1 MLDFFNYKIAN
12 LLETAVNNY
21 PLLATE
27 KTLAEID
34 SLFQPC
40 LPKNRESLETVLTKV
55 RDFLKIK
62 KPTNSTTKVEIKAS
76 STTTSEF
83 VKKVKS
89 CLETGFFVYFY

>member
-1 MLDFFNYKIAN
+1 M
-12 LLETAVNNY
+12 
-21 PLLATE
+21 E
-27 KTLAEID
+27 KTLAEIE

-40 LPKNRESLETVLTKV
+40 FHKNRESLETVLTKV

-62 KPTNSTTKVEIKAS
+62 KPTNSTAKVEIKA